1 MSITTIGEALVKAG
15 KLQPE
20 ELQQALSV
28 NDQQADGIGPL
39 LVRLGLVS
47 EADLVN
53 AYAEHYHLERLADHE
68 IPVAPLNPDLF
79 AGVFL
84 EQAGVLPVS
93 EERERITLAVT
104 DPDDHFTVRAVEL
117 ACGKAALL
125 KLASIS
131 QMDNALRRLYGDD
144 KSTMEDIVEA
154 IPADAVA
161 TGEDSV
167 AELRSLAAEAPI
179 IRLVNLIINRAVSL
193 RASDIHIEPFARR
206 MSVRYR
212 IDGLLQDAEAPPAHS
227 GAAIISRIK
236 IMARL
241 NIAERR
247 LPQDGRIQLRAQGRL
262 LDLRVSTFP
271 TLYGESMVL
280 RILDQ
285 GQGNATLEQLG
296 FNPAVAQGLRQLLTL
311 PHGIILVTGPTGS
324 GKTTTLYAALQRLNT
339 DERKI
344 LTVEDPVEYQL
355 EGINQMQVKPQ
366 IGLNFAAALRALVRQ
381 DPDVIMIGEMRD
393 VETARI
399 AVQAALTG
407 HLVFSTLHT
416 NDAGSSITR
425 LLDMG
430 IEDYLL
436 TSTLSG
442 ILAQRLVR
450 TLCHAC
456 RSAYAPDPA
465 LYAQLQQ
472 ELPAADADNIPQNNE
487 GHPDVPHLYQ
497 ANGCDACAHTGYRGR
512 TVIGE
517 LLLLSDTLRSLVRK
531 GADGKVI
538 QQAAIHAGMDSMRTD
553 GIKKALAGMTTVEE
567 ITRVTQCS
575 PG

>member
-296 FNPAVAQGLRQLLTL
+296 FNPAVAQGLQQLLTL

-339 DERKI
+339 AERKI

-416 NDAGSSITR
+416 NDAGGSITR

-450 TLCHAC
+450 TLCRAC

-472 ELPAADADNIPQNNE
+472 ELPAGDADNIPQSNG
-487 GHPDVPHLYQ
+487 GHSDMSHLYQ

-553 GIKKALAGMTTVEE
+553 GIRKALAGMTTVEE

>member
-1 MSITTIGEALVKAG
+1 MTATTIGEVLVRAG
-15 KLQPE
+15 KLQPA
-20 ELQQALSV
+20 ELEQAMTV
-28 NDQQADGIGPL
+28 NDRQTDGIGPL

-47 EADLVN
+47 DTDLAD
-53 AYAEHYHLERLADHE
+53 AYAGYYRLARLADHE
-68 IPVAPLNPDLF
+68 IPGAPVNPDAF
-79 AGVFL
+79 SGAFL

-93 EERERITLAVT
+93 EGRDRITLAVT
-104 DPDDHFTVRAVEL
+104 DPEDRFSVRAVEL
-117 ACGKAALL
+117 ACGKTAKL

-131 QMDNALRRLYGDD
+131 QVDNALRRLYDDD
-144 KSTMEDIVEA
+144 KSTMEGIVEA
-154 IPADAVA
+154 LPAEAVA
-161 TGEDSV
+161 PERGSV
-167 AELRSLAAEAPI
+167 DDLRSQAAEAPV

-206 MSVRYR
+206 LSVRYR
-212 IDGLLQDAEAPPAHS
+212 IDGILQDAEAPPAHS
-227 GAAIISRIK
+227 GAAVISRIK
-236 IMARL
+236 IMAKL

-247 LPQDGRIQLRAQGRL
+247 LPQDGRIRLRAQGKL

-271 TLYGESMVL
+271 TLHGESMVL

-285 GQGNATLEQLG
+285 AQGVTALARLG
-296 FNPAVAQGLRQLLTL
+296 FDPAVAQGLNNLLAL

-339 DERKI
+339 AERKI

-355 EGINQMQVKPQ
+355 DGINQMQVKPQ
-366 IGLNFAAALRALVRQ
+366 IGLSFAAALRALVRQ

-393 VETARI
+393 TETARI

-416 NDAGSSITR
+416 NDAGSSVTR

-442 ILAQRLVR
+442 ILAQRLAR
-450 TLCHAC
+450 ALCRAC
-456 RSAYAPDPA
+456 RSPYTPAPA
-465 LYAQLQQ
+465 LRAQLQQ
-472 ELPAADADNIPQNNE
+472 GLMTGDAGHDPQDN
-487 GHPDVPHLYQ
+487 GRHTDTLRLYQ
-497 ANGCDACAHTGYRGR
+497 ANGCEACADTGYRGR

-517 LLLLSDTLRSLVRK
+517 LLLLSDTLRGLIRE
-531 GADGKVI
+531 GADGRVI
-538 QQAAIHAGMDSMRTD
+538 QQAAIRAGMDSMRTD
-553 GIKKALAGMTTVEE
+553 GIRKALAGVTTVEE
-567 ITRVTQCS
+567 VTRVTQ
-575 PG
+575 G

>member
-1 MSITTIGEALVKAG
+1 MSVATIGEALVQAG
-15 KLQPE
+15 ALQPA
-20 ELQQALSV
+20 ELEQALVV
-28 NDQQADGIGPL
+28 NDQQTDGIGPL

-47 EADLVN
+47 ETDLVN
-53 AYAEHYHLERLADHE
+53 AYARRHNLARLADHE
-68 IPVAPLNPDLF
+68 IPGAPINP
-79 AGVFL
+79 GVFSAAFL
-84 EQAGVLPVS
+84 EQTGVLPVS
-93 EERERITLAVT
+93 EDEEQVTLAVT
-104 DPDDHFTVRAVEL
+104 DPEDRFTIRAVEL
-117 ACGKAALL
+117 ACGKPATIR
-125 KLASIS
+125 LASIS
-131 QMDNALRRLYGDD
+131 QVNNALRRLYGDD

-154 IPADAVA
+154 IPIGAA
-161 TGEDSV
+161 TAEQDSV
-167 AELRSLAAEAPI
+167 DELRSLAAEAPI
-179 IRLVNLIINRAVSL
+179 IQLVNLIINRALSL
-193 RASDIHIEPFARR
+193 RASDVHIEPFANRL
-206 MSVRYR
+206 SVRYR
-212 IDGLLQDAEAPPAHS
+212 IDGILQDAEAPPAHS

-236 IMARL
+236 IMAKL

-247 LPQDGRIQLRAQGRL
+247 LPQDGRIRLRAQGRL

-271 TLYGESMVL
+271 TLHGESMVL

-285 GQGNATLEQLG
+285 DQGVTKLERLG
-296 FNPAVAQGLRQLLTL
+296 FDPAVAQGLHELLAL

-339 DERKI
+339 AARKI

-355 EGINQMQVKPQ
+355 DGINQMQVKPQ
-366 IGLNFAAALRALVRQ
+366 IGLSFATALRALVRQ

-450 TLCHAC
+450 TLCPAC
-456 RSAYAPDPA
+456 RTACTPAPE
-465 LYAQLQQ
+465 LRAQLQQ
-472 ELPAADADNIPQNNE
+472 WLCTEEEDGNLPQDTDTLP
-487 GHPDVPHLYQ
+487 LYQ
-497 ANGCDACAHTGYRGR
+497 ANGCEACADTGYRGR
-512 TVIGE
+512 TVVGE
-517 LLLLSDTLRSLVRK
+517 LLLLSDTLRTLIRE

-538 QQAAIHAGMDSMRTD
+538 QQAAVRAGMDSMRTD
-553 GIKKALAGMTTVEE
+553 GIKKVLAGVTTVEE
-567 ITRVTQCS
+567 VTRVTQ
-575 PG
+575 G

>member
-1 MSITTIGEALVKAG
+1 MSVATIGEALVQAG
-15 KLQPE
+15 ALQPA
-20 ELQQALSV
+20 ELEQALVV
-28 NDQQADGIGPL
+28 NDQQTDGIGPL

-47 EADLVN
+47 ETDLVN
-53 AYAEHYHLERLADHE
+53 AYAKRHNLARLVDHE
-68 IPVAPLNPDLF
+68 IPGAPINP
-79 AGVFL
+79 GVFSDNFL

-93 EERERITLAVT
+93 EDEEQIILAVT
-104 DPDDHFTVRAVEL
+104 DPEDRFTLRAVEL
-117 ACGKAALL
+117 ACGKPATLR
-125 KLASIS
+125 LASIS
-131 QMDNALRRLYGDD
+131 QVNNALRRLYGDD

-154 IPADAVA
+154 IPIGAA
-161 TGEDSV
+161 TAEQDSV
-167 AELRSLAAEAPI
+167 DELRSLAAEAPI
-179 IRLVNLIINRAVSL
+179 IQLVNLIINRALSL
-193 RASDIHIEPFARR
+193 RASDVHIEPFANRL
-206 MSVRYR
+206 SVRYR
-212 IDGLLQDAEAPPAHS
+212 IDGILQDAEAPPAHS

-236 IMARL
+236 IMAKL

-271 TLYGESMVL
+271 TLHGESMVL

-285 GQGNATLEQLG
+285 DQGVTTLERLG
-296 FNPAVAQGLRQLLTL
+296 FDPAVAQGLHELLAL

-339 DERKI
+339 AARKI

-366 IGLNFAAALRALVRQ
+366 IGLSFATALRALVRQ

-450 TLCHAC
+450 TLCPAC
-456 RSAYAPDPA
+456 RMSYTPAPE
-465 LYAQLQQ
+465 LRAQLQQ
-472 ELPAADADNIPQNNE
+472 WLRTEEEDGNLPQDTDTLP
-487 GHPDVPHLYQ
+487 LYQ
-497 ANGCDACAHTGYRGR
+497 ANGCEACADTGYRGR
-512 TVIGE
+512 TVVGE
-517 LLLLSDTLRSLVRK
+517 LLLLSDTLRTLIRE

-538 QQAAIHAGMDSMRTD
+538 QQAAVRAGMDSMRTD
-553 GIKKALAGMTTVEE
+553 GIKKVLAGETTVEE
-567 ITRVTQCS
+567 VTRVTQ
-575 PG
+575 G